1 MGLADKWDWPISGI
15 SEQQLGRSLPRA
27 HAVLPCFARVLSNR
41 PSRAIC
47 KATGATVRYVAVV
60 RLWATPMPR
69 HAMRHTTHGKPS
81 RAEPSVGVAVQCYA
95 DRRENAWVEGG
106 RLHIRPVPGSFTG
119 SAEGAA
125 CDT

>member
-1 MGLADKWDWPISGI
+1 
-15 SEQQLGRSLPRA
+15 
-27 HAVLPCFARVLSNR
+27 
-41 PSRAIC
+41 
-47 KATGATVRYVAVV
+47 
-60 RLWATPMPR
+60 MPR
-69 HAMRHTTHGKPS
+69 HAMRHTTHGKPSRAEPS